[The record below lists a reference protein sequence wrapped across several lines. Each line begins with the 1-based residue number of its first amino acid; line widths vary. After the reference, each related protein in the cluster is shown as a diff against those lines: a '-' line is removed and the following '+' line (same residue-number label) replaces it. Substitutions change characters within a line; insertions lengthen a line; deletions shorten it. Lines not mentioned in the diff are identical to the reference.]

1 LSSFYL
7 RCALN
12 KKIIKKFKVKH
23 TNKVLI
29 FSGIAFILSLCA
41 FSGLLFLYTRAPQ
54 LRVAYV
60 NTDKLFNSYQAMLT
74 ARRVY
79 QGEKQEW
86 EHNLETLGQEA
97 RLAQEARQRLG
108 TSGSAQQRAASEET
122 LRLKQQQFFNYQAAV
137 QKQGPVEMQRLTQP
151 VVDAANHYLTTYSKQ
166 QQYDL
171 VLSAGGGAEVVYV
184 AEPLDITERVVQGL
198 NQALA
203 DSLRHTSPRP
213 TGPASENKNQ

>member
-1 LSSFYL
+1 M
-7 RCALN
+7 
-12 KKIIKKFKVKH
+12 
-23 TNKVLI
+23 
-29 FSGIAFILSLCA
+29 
-41 FSGLLFLYTRAPQ
+41 
-54 LRVAYV
+54 AYV

-97 RLAQEARQRLG
+97 RLAQEARQRLNA
-108 TSGSAQQRAASEET
+108 TGSAQQRSASDEA
-122 LRLKQQQFFNYQAAV
+122 LRLKQQQFLNYQAAV
-137 QKQGPVEMQRLTQP
+137 QKQSPIEMQRLTQP
-151 VVDAANHYLTTYSKQ
+151 VVDAANRYLTTYSKQ

-203 DSLRHTSPRP
+203 DSLHHTSSQPISP
-213 TGPASENKNQ
+213 VHKNKN

>member
-1 LSSFYL
+1 
-7 RCALN
+7 
-12 KKIIKKFKVKH
+12 VKH

-29 FSGIAFILSLCA
+29 FSGIACILSLGV
-41 FSGLLFLYTRAPQ
+41 SLVTLFLYNKTSQ

-86 EHNLETLGQEA
+86 EHNLETLSQEA
-97 RLAQEARQRLG
+97 RQAQEARQHLG
-108 TSGSAQQRAASEET
+108 TTGSAQQRAASDEA

-137 QKQGPVEMQRLTQP
+137 QKQSPVEMQRLTQP
-151 VVDAANHYLTTYSKQ
+151 VVDAANRYLTAYSKQ

-171 VLSAGGGAEVVYV
+171 VLSAGGSAEVVYV
-184 AEPLDITERVVQGL
+184 ADPLDITERVVQGL

-203 DSLRHTSPRP
+203 DSLRHTNPRP
-213 TGPASENKNQ
+213 AGQASENKN